1 MDMLVIILF
10 VVIVLLIVTLRSKM
24 LERMGQLEEE
34 VKRLGRQLNR
44 PPDTVPSSRPV
55 TGTDAGT
62 EQRGSPATEAPRKL
76 ETPPELEPYKIPQRK
91 PVQYQSPPPSPISRP
106 ASSPGPEPVSY
117 RVSGTGPTTSAGS
130 TGGSRTPA
138 PPPEPPSPGFFER
151 HPDLE
156 KFIGE
161 NLISKIGIAILV
173 LAIGFF
179 VKYAIDNDWVGPV
192 GRVGIGLL
200 CGGILVGVAHMLR
213 NSYKAFSSVLVGGG
227 LAVFYF
233 TIALAYHQYHL
244 FGQTASFVIMLVI
257 TLFAVILS
265 MLYDRQELA
274 IIALVGGFATPFM
287 VSSGS
292 GDYKILFSY
301 LLILNT
307 GLLAIAYNKAW
318 RLLNALAFIFTAL
331 LFASWLFT
339 LPETTTT
346 GTFQGGFL
354 FLTAFFILFLA
365 INIANN
371 IRENK
376 KFIASDFGILLANTC
391 LYFAAGLYLLHQ
403 QGLSKYDGM
412 FSASMSVF
420 NLVVSYFLFRKKKV
434 DSNILYLLI
443 GITLTFIS
451 LTAPIQLHGHYITL
465 FWASE
470 SVLLYWF
477 FQKSGIRIILLA
489 SRLVWIAMIV
499 SLFMDWF
506 GAYGNTFSYL
516 PVIFNKGLM
525 TTLYSAICCYI
536 LYFLRKKVA
545 EGMGFTVA
553 GSQTGTPAEAPAS
566 ALATAEVGITVSRYA
581 DILIGSLLLFAGG
594 ALEIHH
600 QFSFHYPDTNLF
612 ILYLLLYEF
621 ALVCLIEYA
630 AKRWNWFHASSYAGW
645 LLVAS
650 IAFYLMLLPDVF
662 MIQHQLLESG
672 RFRGHFIA
680 HWASDLL
687 VTLILYRLIAWVQ
700 ILKIHVGQPAFA
712 WIICAVVVIFLSAE
726 VHLLMNALFFNKTWP
741 LAEIQRI
748 YIKTGLPILWG
759 LCSFAFMWL
768 GMRYKF
774 KPLRIISLVLFTIT
788 LLKLF
793 IFDIS
798 NIPVAGKIAAFFC
811 LGVLLLIVSFMY
823 QRLKKIIIEDGEKKI
838 DQA

>member
-1 MDMLVIILF
+1 MDTLVIILF
-10 VVIVLLIVTLRSKM
+10 IVIILLIVTLRSKV
-24 LERMGQLEEE
+24 LERLDQLEAE
-34 VKRLGRQLNR
+34 VRRLGKLLNR
-44 PPDTVPSSRPV
+44 PSSD
-55 TGTDAGT
+55 TGTVAPGKDSP
-62 EQRGSPATEAPRKL
+62 SPAPPPVV
-76 ETPPELEPYKIPQRK
+76 TPTELEPYRIPLR
-91 PVQYQSPPPSPISRP
+91 SRP
-106 ASSPGPEPVSY
+106 VEARPPVPAAASATPVVPAP
-117 RVSGTGPTTSAGS
+117 RPAAATGAAAGGSAGPAT
-130 TGGSRTPA
+130 TGGNRTAP

-151 HPDLE
+151 YPDLE

-179 VKYAIDNDWVGPV
+179 VKYAIDSNWIGPA
-192 GRVGIGLL
+192 GRVGVGLL

-213 NSYKAFSSVLVGGG
+213 RSYKAFSSVLVGGG

-244 FGQTASFVIMLVI
+244 FGQTASFIIMLVI
-257 TLFAVILS
+257 TAFAVILS

-307 GLLAIAYNKAW
+307 GLLVIAYNKAW
-318 RLLNALAFIFTAL
+318 RLLNLLAFIFTAL
-331 LFASWLFT
+331 LVASWLLT
-339 LPETTTT
+339 LPDKTTMDV
-346 GTFQGGFL
+346 FQGGFL
-354 FLTAFFILFLA
+354 FATAFFILFLA

-371 IRENK
+371 IKENK
-376 KFIASDFGILLANTC
+376 QFIASDFGILLANTC
-391 LYFAAGLYLLHQ
+391 LYFGAGLYLFNHMKLN
-403 QGLSKYDGM
+403 KYDGL
-412 FSASMSVF
+412 FSASMGVF
-420 NLVVSYFLFRKKKV
+420 NLALSYFLFRTKKV

-470 SVLLYWF
+470 SVLLYWL

-489 SRLVWIAMIV
+489 SRLVWMAMIV
-499 SLFMDWF
+499 SLFMDW
-506 GAYGNTFSYL
+506 AAVYGNIYTDL

-525 TTLYSAICCYI
+525 TTLYSAACCY
-536 LYFLRKKVA
+536 LLFFLRKKVA
-545 EGMGFTVA
+545 EGTGFAADTV
-553 GSQTGTPAEAPAS
+553 S
-566 ALATAEVGITVSRYA
+566 AVAALGVGVTVSRYA
-581 DILIGSLLLFAGG
+581 DILIGSVLLFAGG

-621 ALVCLIEYA
+621 ALTCLISFA
-630 AKRWNWFHASSYAGW
+630 GKRWNLFQANSYIGW

-650 IAFYLMLLPDVF
+650 IVFYLMLLPDVF
-662 MIQHQLLESG
+662 MIQSMLLDSG
-672 RFRGHFIA
+672 RYMGHFMA
-680 HWASDLL
+680 HWVSDLL
-687 VTLILYRLIAWVQ
+687 VIGMIWRLTDWLRTTTI
-700 ILKIHVGQPAFA
+700 QPGGDDAHPENVTGIYPPFA
-712 WIICAVVVIFLSAE
+712 WALCTLVVVFLSAE
-726 VHLLMNALFFNKTWP
+726 GQLLTNALFSGKTNS

-748 YIKTGLPILWG
+748 YIRTGLPILWG

-768 GMRYKF
+768 GMRNKF
-774 KPLRIISLVLFTIT
+774 KPLRIISLVLFLVT

-793 IFDIS
+793 LFDIS

-823 QRLKKIIIEDGEKKI
+823 QRLKKIIIEDGEKNI
-838 DQA
+838 DKG